1 MLSQDLNAENAS
13 KAQVMLTAKT
23 KIRKDLNWF
32 LANVELFDVANSL
45 NKQLAAKLLFELFD
59 PNQDLN

>member
-1 MLSQDLNAENAS
+1 
-13 KAQVMLTAKT
+13 MLTAKT

-45 NKQLAAKLLFELFD
+45 HKQLAAKLLFELFD